1 VEIEEIIT
9 DLKSLRS
16 DSSYRAA
23 VDCNLELFRALRF
36 PISFFWWSVFR
47 IPRLRKRRTQLAEL
61 GDLPFPCWQQ
71 SILETLS
78 GFEAEVPLMLTPI
91 REGIVAELERLRE
104 VQKKPAL
111 LISVGCGGMELER
124 QVMFQLLRARS
135 QAPVVFFGVDSSPAV
150 LDVITAKFRPL
161 VAKKLLRIET
171 ASRLSAD
178 DLKKFEQKAAAQ
190 RFLLVLVS
198 TDVFE
203 LSDLPED
210 SFNLVYHT
218 RLRHHLTPEESRRL
232 DQLSAHLAP
241 KIMELDDLF
250 SIPQIVLAG
259 VFAWRFPAALG
270 AVIFSYLRDRSK
282 KELLSQPVPG
292 WTVSFCRNPIWCHL
306 SVYDK
311 AVAGDQVFGPSG

>member
-1 VEIEEIIT
+1 MEIEQILT

-16 DSSYRAA
+16 DPGYGEPAA
-23 VDCNLELFRALRF
+23 RNIELFRALRF
-36 PISFFWWSVFR
+36 PISLFWWSVFR
-47 IPRLRKRRTQLAEL
+47 IPKLRKRRTQLAEL
-61 GDLPFPCWQQ
+61 GDLPFPRWQQ

-78 GFEAEVPLMLTPI
+78 GFEARVPLMLTPI
-91 REGIVAELERLRE
+91 REGIVAELEQLRR
-104 VQKKPAL
+104 VQEGPAL
-111 LISVGCGGMELER
+111 LLSVGCGGMELER

-150 LDVITAKFRPL
+150 LDVITTKFRPL
-161 VAKKLLRIET
+161 VSKKLLHIET
-171 ASRLSAD
+171 ASRLSSD
-178 DLKKFEQKAAAQ
+178 DLKRFRQKAVAQ

-218 RLRHHLTPEESRRL
+218 RLRHHLTPAESRRL
-232 DQLSAHLAP
+232 DQLGSHLAP
-241 KIMELDDLF
+241 KMMELDDLF
-250 SIPQIVLAG
+250 SVPQLVLAG

-270 AVIFSYLRDRSK
+270 AVIFSYLRDHSQ
-282 KELLSQPVPG
+282 KELLSQQVPG
-292 WTVSFCRNPIWCHL
+292 WTVSFYRNPIWCHL

-311 AVAGDQVFGPSG
+311 AVARNQVAAPPG